1 MNKRR
6 IPKGMLVTTCLAIA
20 LSLLALD
27 TVAQELDTK
36 SLDALK
42 WRNVGPFRGGRVTT
56 VEGVPSKPRVFYMG
70 GTGGGV
76 WKTSDAGGS
85 WKNIS
90 DKWFNTG
97 SVGALAVSLSD
108 DNVIYAGMGEHCVR
122 DVTVSHGDGV
132 YKSTDGGATWRNIGL
147 AATRHISKVLV
158 HPGNPDVVYVGAQ
171 GTPWGP
177 SDDRGV

>member
-56 VEGVPSKPRVFYMG
+56 VEGVPSKPGVF
-70 GTGGGV
+70 
-76 WKTSDAGGS
+76 
-85 WKNIS
+85 
-90 DKWFNTG
+90 
-97 SVGALAVSLSD
+97 
-108 DNVIYAGMGEHCVR
+108 
-122 DVTVSHGDGV
+122 
-132 YKSTDGGATWRNIGL
+132 
-147 AATRHISKVLV
+147 
-158 HPGNPDVVYVGAQ
+158 
-171 GTPWGP
+171 
-177 SDDRGV
+177 